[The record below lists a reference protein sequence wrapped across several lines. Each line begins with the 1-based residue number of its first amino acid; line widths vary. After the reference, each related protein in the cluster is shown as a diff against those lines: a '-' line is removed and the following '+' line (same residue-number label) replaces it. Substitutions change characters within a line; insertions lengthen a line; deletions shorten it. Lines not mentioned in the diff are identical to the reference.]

1 MSSECSVLLVG
12 CGQVAG
18 RYNTGPNDE
27 TVLTYA
33 LACHRSP
40 SVRLVACVDPDEV
53 VRREFTATWQVPHA
67 YESLSSALDA
77 DTYDIAV
84 VASPTPT
91 HATVLEGLLA
101 SPVTAVI
108 GEKPLG
114 GQTERARSLVDAFD
128 KAGKPLA
135 VAFVR
140 RWDPAMVA
148 LKQEIASGNWGGLR
162 TGVGFYGRGVVNNG
176 SHMID
181 LVHYLTGGSLSI
193 LAVTGRLDDG
203 VQDDPTVDA
212 VLAVNDEASIHLAA
226 TDGRDYAF
234 FELTLVFERGVVV
247 VEDSGFSIRRR
258 PVVESGRFPGAR
270 SVDAGEYEPARY
282 GEAFV
287 AMMENVVETV
297 AHGAPLAGDG
307 RSALEA
313 ITMADALRHRAAEL
327 ESVA

>member
-1 MSSECSVLLVG
+1 MSSERSVLLVG

-18 RYNTGPNDE
+18 GYNAGPKDE
-27 TVLTYA
+27 TVLTHA
-33 LACHRSP
+33 LACLRCQ
-40 SVRLVACVDPDEV
+40 SVRLTACVDPDEA
-53 VRREFTATWQVPHA
+53 VRRKFAATWQVPHA
-67 YESLSSALDA
+67 YESLSAAIDA
-77 DTYDIAV
+77 DTYDIAI
-84 VASPTPT
+84 VASPTAT
-91 HATVLEGLLA
+91 HPSVLESLLA
-101 SPVTAVI
+101 SPVSAVI
-108 GEKPLG
+108 CEKPLG
-114 GQTERARSLVDAFD
+114 GQTERARVLVDAYE

-148 LKQEIASGNWGGLR
+148 LKQEIASGQWGGLR

-212 VLAVNDEASIHLAA
+212 VIAVNDEASVHLAA
-226 TDGRDYAF
+226 RDGRDYAF

-247 VEDSGFSIRRR
+247 VEDSGFVVRRR
-258 PVVESGRFPGAR
+258 PVVESDRIPGAR
-270 SVDAGEYEPARY
+270 SVAAGKSEPARY

-287 AMMENVVETV
+287 AMLENVVETL

-313 ITMADALRHRAAEL
+313 IAMADALRHRAADL